1 MPKQMKGKVRFMKNR
16 NTITIFTTILL
27 ACFGFLPGAQPV
39 VPAPDGGYPGGNTAE
54 GQNAL
59 FSLTTGVHNTAVGFL
74 SLGSDITGSYNTAV
88 GSGTLLANT
97 ADGNTATGVFALISN
112 TIGGFNTAN
121 GALALFSNT
130 EGEANTATGFAALY
144 RTTTTGHLNT
154 AYGYR
159 ALFNATGSDNTAI
172 GGSALSQSTT
182 GSSNI
187 ALGVSAGINHT
198 NGSNNID
205 IGNRGV
211 DGESDII
218 RIGTVGSH
226 TATFI
231 AGIHDVNQGGTPLA
245 VTINASGQLGTQAPS
260 SRRFKKEIQPM
271 DGASEA
277 ILALKPVTFH
287 YKSDTKDTP
296 QFGLIAEEVA
306 EVNPDL
312 VVRDENG
319 DIYTVR
325 YDAVN
330 AMLLNEF
337 LKAYRKVQELK
348 SSATTQEATITQLKS
363 ALAQQQ
369 KDFQATAARQQE
381 QIEALGADLQK
392 VSAQLAAASPSSS
405 GLEVGKFATGRIRR
419 GGPAPRVVVKNQ

>member
-1 MPKQMKGKVRFMKNR
+1 MNLFGLKDCNYTNQKFNGSA
-16 NTITIFTTILL
+16 LL
-27 ACFGFLPGAQPV
+27 LIALVLVCFGLSPTAQAV

-59 FSLTTGVHNTAVGFL
+59 FSLTTGGFNTAVGFL
-74 SLGSDITGSYNTAV
+74 SLRSNTTGQFNTGIGA
-88 GSGTLLANT
+88 GTLFANT
-97 ADGNTATGVFALISN
+97 ADENTATGAGALLSN
-112 TIGGFNTAN
+112 NTGSKNTAN
-121 GALALFSNT
+121 GAFALFSNT
-130 EGEANTATGFAALY
+130 TGEANTATGFAALY

-159 ALFNATGSDNTAI
+159 ALFNTTGSDNTAI
-172 GGSALSQSTT
+172 GGIALSQNTT

-187 ALGVSAGINHT
+187 ALGVSAGFNHT

-205 IGNRGV
+205 IGNTGV
-211 DGESDII
+211 DGQSDTI

-231 AGIHDVNQGGTPLA
+231 AGIHNVNQGGTPLT

-260 SRRFKKEIQPM
+260 SRRFKKEIKPM
-271 DGASEA
+271 AQASEA

-287 YKSDTKDTP
+287 YKSDNTGTP

-306 EVNPDL
+306 QVNPDL

-319 DIYTVR
+319 EIYTVR

-337 LKAYRKVQELK
+337 LKQHKTVQELRSTAAKQDATITELK
-348 SSATTQEATITQLKS
+348 STVATQEATI
-363 ALAQQQ
+363 AQQQ
-369 KDFQATAARQQE
+369 KGIQLLTAQFKEQAS
-381 QIEALGADLQK
+381 QIKK
-392 VSAQLAAASPSSS
+392 VSAQLQMS
-405 GLEVGKFATGRIRR
+405 KFATGRIGR
-419 GGPAPRVVVKNQ
+419 GGPVPRTVVSNH